1 MAGVHHHVITEGE
14 QPVRDRVDDRLERA
28 ERAPGGAGA
37 TVEERVAG
45 EHHAQLGRVQA
56 DRARRV
62 PRRVQHLQR
71 GAGDLD
77 GLTVR
82 QRGVGRAGDGG
93 GLTVGKSKITDGF
106 GEFANVYKIS
116 DVMGSYATGEAHAG
130 AGASAKAQVMT
141 NGKVSLALAGKGEGW
156 DLGVA
161 FGKFTLTPK

>member
-1 MAGVHHHVITEGE
+1 MLKLASALSLV
-14 QPVRDRVDDRLERA
+14 LA
-28 ERAPGGAGA
+28 CSAFAPA
-37 TVEERVAG
+37 
-45 EHHAQLGRVQA
+45 AQAADALTCKLTFSTSGWSLFYKTAKGTGMVTCNNGQKQA
-56 DRARRV
+56 VSISAK
-62 PRRVQHLQR
+62 
-71 GAGDLD
+71 
-77 GLTVR
+77 
-82 QRGVGRAGDGG
+82 GG

-130 AGASAKAQVMT
+130 AGASAKDQVMT

>member
-1 MAGVHHHVITEGE
+1 MSILESIGGLGFAILGAALTAGLCCIGSAKGTGMVTCNNG
-14 QPVRDRVDDRLERA
+14 QK
-28 ERAPGGAGA
+28 
-37 TVEERVAG
+37 
-45 EHHAQLGRVQA
+45 QA
-56 DRARRV
+56 VSISAK
-62 PRRVQHLQR
+62 
-71 GAGDLD
+71 
-77 GLTVR
+77 
-82 QRGVGRAGDGG
+82 GG